1 MTTLVTGG
9 AGFVGSH
16 VAARLLERG
25 ESVVVLD
32 SFHDY
37 YDPGRKRANAKRLA
51 ALPGARV
58 VEGDVRDAA
67 LLARLFAEHRVRRVA
82 HLAALAGVRASVAQG
97 ALYFDVNTI
106 GAIRL
111 LEAARDARTE
121 TFVLASTSSVYG
133 ATPRVP
139 FVEDDAA
146 DRPLAPYPASKRA
159 AEIAAHAYHHLRG
172 LPVTVLRLFN
182 VYGPAG
188 RPDMMPLRLLHA
200 AVGGEGIP
208 VFDGGRLSRDWTYVD
223 DTVDGIVTALQRP
236 LGYEIVNLGF
246 GSAVPLADFI
256 AIVESLVGSRVTQI
270 PAPAPASEPRVTW
283 CDNSKA
289 RRLLGFAP
297 KVDLREG
304 LTRTWEWWKSAR
316 GGVA

>member
-16 VAARLLERG
+16 VAHRLLLRG
-25 ESVVVLD
+25 EPVVVLD

-37 YDPGRKRANAKRLA
+37 YDPALKRANAKRLA
-51 ALPGARV
+51 GLPGARV
-58 VEGDVRDAA
+58 IEGDVRDAA
-67 LLARLFAEHRVRRVA
+67 LLERLFGEHGITRVA
-82 HLAALAGVRASVAQG
+82 HLAALAGVRASVSQAV
-97 ALYFDVNTI
+97 LYFDVNTL

-111 LEAARDARTE
+111 LEAARQARARA
-121 TFVLASTSSVYG
+121 FVLASTSSVYG

-146 DRPLAPYPASKRA
+146 DRPLAPYPASKRS
-159 AEIAAHAYHHLRG
+159 AEIAAHAYHHLHG
-172 LPVTVLRLFN
+172 LPVTVVRLFN

-200 AVGGEGIP
+200 VTTGEAIP

-223 DTVDGIVTALQRP
+223 DTVDGILAALERP
-236 LGYEIVNLGF
+236 LGYEILNLGF
-246 GSAVPLADFI
+246 GSAVPLSDFI
-256 AIVESLVGSRVTQI
+256 AIVESLAGAKVRQI
-270 PAPAPASEPRVTW
+270 PAPAPASEPKITW

-297 KVDLREG
+297 RVDLREG
-304 LTRTWEWWKSAR
+304 LTRTWEWFRAAR
-316 GGVA
+316 GGGA